1 MSKTVIIPLFPLNIV
16 LLPNEKISL
25 HIFEKKYR
33 KMISNCIDKNKDFG
47 IILRGIENNHK
58 IGCTAEII
66 DVVYEYDSGEYD
78 ITVVGKKRFSIVE
91 TETKEELLLSKAL
104 ILPDNKYKTRKKL
117 LEDVKNK
124 YVNILLNNNLT
135 KNFEVEMNRSMSY
148 DFTKKIILP
157 NNIKQ
162 IFLEQETENERL
174 VFLNEI
180 FDKVLEETKYNK
192 SKTYN

>member
-1 MSKTVIIPLFPLNIV
+1 MSKTVKIPLFPLNIV

-25 HIFEKKYR
+25 HIFEKKYK

-47 IILRGIENNHK
+47 IILRGIENNHN

-104 ILPDNKYKTRKKL
+104 ILPDHKYKTRKKL

-180 FDKVLEETKYNK
+180 FDKVLEETKYNR